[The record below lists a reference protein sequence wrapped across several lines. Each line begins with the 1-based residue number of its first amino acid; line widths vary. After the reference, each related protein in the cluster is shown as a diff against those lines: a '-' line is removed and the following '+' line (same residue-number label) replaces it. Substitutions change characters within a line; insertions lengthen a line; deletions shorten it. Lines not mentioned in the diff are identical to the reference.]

1 MEGYEVAIKNAM
13 ASTVLLKFFSYFI
26 AFHYKTELARQ
37 FEYIVRVV
45 SKQQSSLPNNK
56 LRVFD
61 ALKAQM

>member
-45 SKQQSSLPNNK
+45 S
-56 LRVFD
+56 
-61 ALKAQM
+61 